1 MIIKH
6 ITHDWGY
13 HYVINVFVLSKHFI
27 WIMVVNTLDNNWNF
41 IEKCPIYPNFHYQK
55 VKKKPE
61 NKNVYWAITTNN
73 RVKWDYRWLLAV
85 FLKQFYARYLSNK
98 GIGFVIYCYHMM
110 QMYLL
115 SVLTFKV
122 LWQFTS
128 PCCLFSLV
136 VVT

>member
-1 MIIKH
+1 
-6 ITHDWGY
+6 
-13 HYVINVFVLSKHFI
+13 
-27 WIMVVNTLDNNWNF
+27 MVVNTLDNNWNF

-122 LWQFTS
+122 LCTVYFPLLPLFIGCSHLTASSISESFPAEWIVN
-128 PCCLFSLV
+128 PCLMKMTLP
-136 VVT
+136 